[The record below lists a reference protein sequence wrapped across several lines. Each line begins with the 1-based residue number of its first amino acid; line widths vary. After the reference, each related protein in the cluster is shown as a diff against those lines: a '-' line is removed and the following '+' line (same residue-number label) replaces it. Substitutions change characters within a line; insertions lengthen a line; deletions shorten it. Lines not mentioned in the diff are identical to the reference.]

1 MEPSAM
7 MKVSMSS
14 ARKIR
19 ALLADDEKHVR
30 QLVKAILQ
38 PLNCE
43 VAGEAENG
51 QEAVRIYRDLRPDVV
66 LLDINM
72 PVMGGIDALREIRRI
87 DADAVVVMLTSMS
100 DLDTVQTSL
109 ELGAVQ
115 YVRKDTPT
123 AQIRQLLREVW
134 KEQFD
139 A

>member
-30 QLVKAILQ
+30 QLVKAILL